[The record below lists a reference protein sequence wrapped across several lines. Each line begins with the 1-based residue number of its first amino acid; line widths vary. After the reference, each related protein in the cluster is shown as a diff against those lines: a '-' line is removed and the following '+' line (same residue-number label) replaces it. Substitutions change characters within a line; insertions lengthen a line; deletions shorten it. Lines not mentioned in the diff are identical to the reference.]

1 MKQQWK
7 KEHQKFLRMMKN
19 NCLEI
24 YETIGKPHAPLKPV
38 AKGED
43 ILLKFYDASNNEY
56 PDNCVYASSLQEI
69 IDEKNLAQQHKY
81 NNIPVRRMYLW
92 VLNNNQIRVIREATP
107 VNSNR
112 GFACH
117 PNMTEGKNAIIGGEL
132 WFLKKE
138 SGETEVYLN
147 LDSGRYTAR
156 DVPSQFPL
164 VQALF
169 ECVGYTIKKLII

>member
-1 MKQQWK
+1 MKD
-7 KEHQKFLRMMKN
+7 

-24 YETIGKPHAPLKPV
+24 YETVGKPHAPLKPI
-38 AKGED
+38 AEGED
-43 ILLKFYDASNNEY
+43 ILLKFYDASDNKY
-56 PDNCVYASSLQEI
+56 PEDCVYASNLQEI
-69 IDEKNLAQQHKY
+69 IKEKNLAQQHSY
-81 NNIPVRRMYLW
+81 SDVPVRRMYLW
-92 VLNNNQIRVIREATP
+92 VLKDNQIRMVLEATP

-117 PNMTEGKNAIIGGEL
+117 PNMTEGKDAIVGGEL

-138 SGETEVYLN
+138 SGETEVHLN

-156 DVPSQFPL
+156 DVALQFPL

-169 ECVGYTIKKLII
+169 ECVGYTIKKLIV